1 LPSLALNGAY
11 QKLRYVDVLLS
22 GSAAPL
28 WNGFR
33 AVALSE
39 R

>member
-1 LPSLALNGAY
+1 LSLNGAY

-22 GSAAPL
+22 GSAVAL

-33 AVALSE
+33 RVASF
-39 R
+39 